1 MTNSIQM
8 KNSIL
13 IGIML
18 LSQTLF
24 AQFPLSKDLT
34 AKFALTSKYNNTTY
48 TLEVSLPVNY
58 DASKKYPVYY
68 ILDGYYAASIAH
80 GVNRALQ
87 LENSIEEII
96 VVTISGPETTSSE
109 WLKNRWPDY
118 TFSKD
123 TLNDV
128 GYAKAMG
135 LPVGST
141 ISGKGDQF
149 LQTLTK
155 QIFPLIETK
164 YGFNGNRGISG
175 HSLGGQ
181 MVANLMFK
189 TPELFNR
196 YGINSSSQRLTLNN
210 EIRTFEK
217 NYAATHKEYNA
228 RVFLSFGSLEPKDA
242 IEDLRYFDGQLT
254 SHYQNIQTKF
264 VEFAD
269 ETHVSV
275 IPAMLTKCMRFL
287 YKKN

>member
-1 MTNSIQM
+1 M
-8 KNSIL
+8 KHICFFFVL
-13 IGIML
+13 
-18 LSQTLF
+18 LF
-24 AQFPLSKDLT
+24 AHSMFAQYPLTKDLT
-34 AKFALTSKYNNTTY
+34 AKFDLTSKYNNKKY
-48 TLEVSLPVNY
+48 TLEVSLPVTY
-58 DASKKYPVYY
+58 DVNKKYPVYY

-135 LPVGST
+135 LPAGST

-164 YGFNGNRGISG
+164 FVSCKCCC
-175 HSLGGQ
+175 
-181 MVANLMFK
+181 V
-189 TPELFNR
+189 T
-196 YGINSSSQRLTLNN
+196 
-210 EIRTFEK
+210 
-217 NYAATHKEYNA
+217 
-228 RVFLSFGSLEPKDA
+228 SF
-242 IEDLRYFDGQLT
+242 I
-254 SHYQNIQTKF
+254 
-264 VEFAD
+264 
-269 ETHVSV
+269 
-275 IPAMLTKCMRFL
+275 
-287 YKKN
+287 

>member
-1 MTNSIQM
+1 M
-8 KNSIL
+8 KKL
-13 IGIML
+13 LFLGL
-18 LSQTLF
+18 LVLSQSLF

-34 AKFALTSKYNNTTY
+34 AKYELTSNSNQTKYTV
-48 TLEVSLPVNY
+48 EVSLPVRY

-80 GVNRALQ
+80 GVHRALQ

-135 LPVGST
+135 LPAGST

-164 YGFNGNRGISG
+164 YSFNGSRGISG

-196 YGINSSSQRLTLNN
+196 YGINSSSQRLALNN
-210 EIRTFEK
+210 EIRTIEK
-217 NYAATHKEYNA
+217 NYAATHKEHNA
-228 RVFLSFGSLEPKDA
+228 KVFLSFGSLEPMDA
-242 IEDLRYFDGQLT
+242 M
-254 SHYQNIQTKF
+254 K
-264 VEFAD
+264 
-269 ETHVSV
+269 SV
-275 IPAMLTKCMRFL
+275 IHNLKPDLKLHSEDYFV
-287 YKKN
+287 

>member
-1 MTNSIQM
+1 M
-8 KNSIL
+8 KNQLLLGIL
-13 IGIML
+13 F
-18 LSQTLF
+18 LSQTLY
-24 AQFPLSKDLT
+24 AQFPLTKDLT
-34 AKFALTSKYNNTTY
+34 AKYELTSNYNQTKYTV
-48 TLEVSLPVNY
+48 EVSLPVRY

-68 ILDGYYAASIAH
+68 ILDGYYAAAIAH
-80 GVNRALQ
+80 GAHRTLQ
-87 LENSIEEII
+87 FENLIEEVI
-96 VVTISGPETTSSE
+96 VVTISGPEKTTSE

-128 GYAKAMG
+128 GYAKVMG
-135 LPVGST
+135 LPAGST

-149 LQTLTK
+149 LLTLTK

-164 YGFNGNRGISG
+164 YGFSGNRGISG

-189 TPELFNR
+189 TPELFDR

-210 EIRTFEK
+210 EIRTIEK
-217 NYAATHKEYNA
+217 NYAASHKDYNA
-228 RVFLSFGSLEPKDA
+228 KVFLSFGSLEPKDA
-242 IEDLRYFDGQLT
+242 IEDLRYFDNQLK
-254 SHYQNIQTKF
+254 SHYKNIETKF

-269 ETHVSV
+269 ETHGSV
-275 IPAMLTKCMRFL
+275 MPAMLSSCMWYL